1 MTDPHDTPPDP
12 TRDVPPTATA
22 AGGGDEDSELDG
34 HLALEIPLDLL
45 EAALASV
52 DKVKRPRVSPPP
64 PLAGVEIDFE
74 APRADA
80 APLPPPPP
88 VARRPEPPDER
99 VLKLQARIREQAE
112 RLLRVDHELRA
123 LVDARAAADAQL
135 GELRSAFRVQSDDF
149 DRFRQ
154 RARKEREE
162 AEKVGEERALKAFI
176 DTAGNVERAWHH
188 VQSGEAQLMSGLQM
202 IVEQFRAV
210 LKRSGVERIPASAG
224 MQFDPELHEAVL
236 HVATAEFAPGQIVD
250 EATPGWRLRGRLFKA
265 ARVTVAA
272 PEAPPSE
279 RDDGDE
285 PPTGVALLPDE
296 PDSNEGDP
304 SPGVS
309 SPPEHEE

>member
-1 MTDPHDTPPDP
+1 MTDPHDTDPDP
-12 TRDVPPTATA
+12 TRDAPPTATA
-22 AGGGDEDSELDG
+22 ADGGDEDSELDG

-52 DKVKRPRVSPPP
+52 DKVKRPRASPPP
-64 PLAGVEIDFE
+64 PRAGVEIE
-74 APRADA
+74 LEPPRAEPTP
-80 APLPPPPP
+80 API
-88 VARRPEPPDER
+88 ARRPDPPDER
-99 VLKLQARIREQAE
+99 ILKLQARIREQSE
-112 RLLRVDHELRA
+112 RLLRVDQELRT
-123 LVDARAAADAQL
+123 LVDARAVADAQL
-135 GELRSAFRVQSDDF
+135 GELRNALRVQSDDF

-188 VQSGEAQLMSGLQM
+188 VQSGEAQLMSGLHM

-210 LKRSGVERIPASAG
+210 LRRSGVERIPATAG

-236 HVATAEFAPGQIVD
+236 HVASADYAPGQIVD

-272 PEAPPSE
+272 PPEPPSE
-279 RDDGDE
+279 PGADATYE
-285 PPTGVALLPDE
+285 APSGVALLPDDE
-296 PDSNEGDP
+296 FDSSEGEP
-304 SPGVS
+304 SPRV
-309 SPPEHEE
+309 SPPQEHEE